1 MEKELETVEALDI
14 TSYRGEVTQDV
25 IDGWKAKYGAVYAV
39 KVEGSICYLKK
50 PDRKTIS
57 YASTVGTKDPVK
69 FNEVLLKNCWLG
81 GDMNIQTD
89 DDMFLSAAGVIGGLI
104 EIKNAELEK
113 L

>member
-1 MEKELETVEALDI
+1 MKKELETLDVM
-14 TSYRGEVTQDV
+14 TYKGEVTPDV
-25 IDGWKAKYGAVYAV
+25 IDGWKAKHGSVYTV

-57 YASTVGTKDPVK
+57 YASTVGTKDPIK

-81 GDMNIQTD
+81 GDVNIQTD

-104 EIKNAELEK
+104 DIKNAELEK